1 MTILFIVVVAAV
13 LLVLIGSLYSRF
25 LARNFGEDPSR
36 PTPAILKNDGRDY
49 VPTPTGVVFGHHFAS
64 IAGAG
69 PIVGPVLALS
79 YGWLPALFWVL
90 LGGLFIGAV
99 HDYLAAFMSMRND
112 GQSMA
117 TIARRLVGRGPS
129 LVLMLFLVLCLA
141 LITAT
146 FLNISATALVSTQE
160 LGRMKIPEGQTLFRT
175 VMEGGEPKVVLG
187 GIAST
192 SVIIIT
198 LLAPL
203 MGWMYIKKQI
213 AVWKCSLVAIV
224 ICTVSIIGGLYYPV
238 NIPDNLLGLGFKG
251 VDTWKAL
258 LSIYVLMAAGAPV
271 WMFLQSR
278 DFINVHILYAG
289 VIGLFI
295 TLVVASLRAGSAAQ
309 GGVPE
314 FDGVHGGQL
323 LGTFWPAVFI
333 TVACGAVSG
342 FHSLCAGGTTCKQ
355 LKSEAATRHI
365 GYWGMLLE
373 TFLAVAV
380 VGILVI
386 GSTQANYL
394 NDVFPRLRGLAK
406 MDNPNL
412 GFAMAVGNAGERA
425 FGLPIAWG
433 ALAGLILL
441 EGFVITTLD
450 TAVRLARY
458 LIEEIWAELFGR
470 YDVFA
475 EKAAAL
481 ERAREAN
488 KPAGAGGVATSLPD
502 AAGPPARLSLPAT
515 GAFRS
520 LLRFLNHYWVN
531 SGIAVGLMLYFSVS
545 SGILELWKI
554 FATSNQLL
562 ATFVL
567 GLGTIWLLR
576 NGRRVW
582 YIALPALFM
591 LATTSAS
598 LIQMVPKYLPRETVD
613 AAGQVRKL
621 GNPTLFAADLILIG
635 LTAYL
640 VFMGVR
646 EALSLL
652 RKGRTASPAP
662 C

>member
-1 MTILFIVVVAAV
+1 MIILLIVALAAVTLVVV
-13 LLVLIGSLYSRF
+13 GNLYSKF

-36 PTPAILKNDGRDY
+36 PTPATLKNDGRDY

-69 PIVGPVLALS
+69 PIVGPVLAVS
-79 YGWLPALFWVL
+79 YGWLPALFWVI

-99 HDYLAAFMSMRND
+99 HDYMATFMSMRND

-117 TIARRLVGRGPS
+117 TIARRLVGRGPFI
-129 LVLMLFLVLCLA
+129 VLMIFLILCLA

-160 LGRMKIPEGQTLFRT
+160 LGRMKLPEGQTLFRT
-175 VMEGGEPKVVLG
+175 VTEGGESKVVLG

-198 LLAPL
+198 ILAPL
-203 MGWMYIKKQI
+203 MGWMYLKKQV
-213 AVWKCSLVAIV
+213 AVWKCSLVAIL
-224 ICTVSIIGGLYYPV
+224 ICTFSIIEGLYHPV
-238 NIPDNLLGLGFKG
+238 SIPDNLFGFGIKG
-251 VDTWKAL
+251 ADNWKVF
-258 LSIYVLMAAGAPV
+258 LSAYVLVVAGVPV

-289 VIGLFI
+289 VAALFV
-295 TLVVASLRAGSAAQ
+295 TLVVACLRTGGIPQ
-309 GGVPE
+309 GGLPE
-314 FDGVHGGQL
+314 FDGVHGGKL
-323 LGTFWPAVFI
+323 LGAFWPAVFI

-373 TFLAVAV
+373 TFMAVAV
-380 VGILVI
+380 IGILVI
-386 GSTQANYL
+386 GVTQSHYL
-394 NDVFPRLRGLAK
+394 DDVFPRLRGLAK
-406 MDNPNL
+406 LDNPNL
-412 GFAMAVGNAGERA
+412 GFAMAVGNAGEQA
-425 FGLPIAWG
+425 FGLPVAWG
-433 ALAGLILL
+433 ALAGLIML

-458 LIEEIWAELFGR
+458 LIEEVWAELFGK
-470 YDVFA
+470 YDIFSA
-475 EKAAAL
+475 KAAAL
-481 ERAREAN
+481 ECERASAPAE
-488 KPAGAGGVATSLPD
+488 PAGAGGVV
-502 AAGPPARLSLPAT
+502 AAVPVASAPPAGRPIPTA
-515 GAFRS
+515 GAFRG
-520 LLRFLNHYWVN
+520 LLRFLNMYWVN
-531 SGIAVGLMLYFSVS
+531 SGIAVGLMLFFSVS

-567 GLGTIWLLR
+567 GIGTIWLLR
-576 NGRRVW
+576 NGRKVW
-582 YIALPALFM
+582 YIVLPALFM

-598 LIQMVPKYLPRETVD
+598 LLTMVPKYFPKETVD
-613 AAGQVRKL
+613 AAGKIQKG
-621 GNPTLFAADLILIG
+621 GNVTLFTADLVLIG

-640 VFMGVR
+640 VIYGIREVR
-646 EALSLL
+646 SLL
-652 RKGRTASPAP
+652 RRRSAAASA
-662 C
+662 

>member
-1 MTILFIVVVAAV
+1 MSMLLIVVGAAV
-13 LLVLIGSLYSRF
+13 LLVVVGNLYSKYLSR
-25 LARNFGEDPSR
+25 RFGETPSR
-36 PTPAILKNDGRDY
+36 PTPAVLKNDGRDY

-79 YGWLPALFWVL
+79 YGWLPALVWILV
-90 LGGLFIGAV
+90 GGLFIGAV
-99 HDYLAAFMSMRND
+99 HDYMAAFMSMRND

-117 TIARRLVGRGPS
+117 TIARRLLGRGPFIA
-129 LVLMLFLVLCLA
+129 LILFLILCLT
-141 LITAT
+141 LVTAT

-160 LGRMKIPEGQTLFRT
+160 LGRMRMPEGQTLFRT

-198 LLAPL
+198 ALAPF
-203 MGWMYIKKQI
+203 MGWMYIRKQV
-213 AVWKCSLVAIV
+213 AVWKCSLGAIV
-224 ICTVSIIGGLYYPV
+224 ICAVSIVVGLYHPV
-238 NIPDNLLGLGFKG
+238 NVPDNFMGLGLKG
-251 VDTWKAL
+251 VDTWKAML
-258 LSIYVLMAAGAPV
+258 ALYTLVAAGVPV

-289 VIGLFI
+289 VAALFV
-295 TLVVASLRAGSAAQ
+295 TLLGASLRGAGTAV
-309 GGVPE
+309 GGIPG
-314 FDGVHGGQL
+314 FDGAHGNQL
-323 LGTFWPAVFI
+323 LGVFWPSLFI

-355 LKSEAATRHI
+355 LKSETATRQI
-365 GYWGMLLE
+365 GYWGMILE

-386 GSTQANYL
+386 GGSHANYL
-394 NDVFPRLRGLAK
+394 DDVFPRLKGLPK

-412 GFAMAVGNAGERA
+412 GFAMAVGNAGEHA

-433 ALAGLILL
+433 ALAGLIML

-450 TAVRLARY
+450 TAVRLTRY
-458 LIEEIWAELFGR
+458 LIEEVWAELFGR

-475 EKAAAL
+475 ARAADLGPAVS
-481 ERAREAN
+481 E
-488 KPAGAGGVATSLPD
+488 PAGAGGMATALPGTG
-502 AAGPPARLSLPAT
+502 APAPPAPVPTT
-515 GAFRS
+515 GAFRG
-520 LLRFLNHYWVN
+520 LLKVLNLYWVN
-531 SGIAVGLMLYFSVS
+531 SGLAVGLMLFFSVS

-567 GLGTIWLLR
+567 GLGSIWLLR
-576 NGRRVW
+576 SGRKAW
-582 YIALPALFM
+582 YAVLPALFM

-598 LIQMVPKYLPRETVD
+598 LIQMAGRYFPRAAAD
-613 AAGQVRKL
+613 GAAGTRTL
-621 GNPTLFAADLILIG
+621 GNPTLFVANLVLAG

-640 VFMGVR
+640 VVCGIR
-646 EALSLL
+646 EAFRL
-652 RKGRTASPAP
+652 RRGGAASPA
-662 C
+662 